1 MLDILWLAYIIG
13 LSKVIKV
20 GGKQN
25 PYEMWQAGNS
35 LAASPLVN
43 SLAGF
48 AREEIW
54 RLRRTLARS
63 WIPPATQA
71 TANAVRRSDE
81 NHDVTSESLVANA
94 NCIYELF
101 CNATGLSLWLLKL
114 SQIDRDQFF
123 PPYIVKKTTESHK
136 SRSPS
141 MGSRHKS
148 NTP

>member
-43 SLAGF
+43 SLAGE
-48 AREEIW
+48 AREGIW

-71 TANAVRRSDE
+71 TPPPLLWAFLSKQPTTGDVNDITIWNNLVSTLTFKHCDSPPPPLE
-81 NHDVTSESLVANA
+81 NPGYA
-94 NCIYELF
+94 
-101 CNATGLSLWLLKL
+101 
-114 SQIDRDQFF
+114 
-123 PPYIVKKTTESHK
+123 P
-136 SRSPS
+136 
-141 MGSRHKS
+141 
-148 NTP
+148 